1 MRDGTML
8 KELDPVVLTR
18 DVPER
23 RLSEGDVGTVVHVY
37 RDEETYEVEFLT
49 AEGRT
54 VAVLTL
60 PGSALRQPEGRDML
74 HVRRIASA

>member
-1 MRDGTML
+1 ML
-8 KELDPVVLTR
+8 KELDPVVPTR
-18 DVPER
+18 DMSEH
-23 RLSEGDVGTVVHVY
+23 RLNEGDVGTIVHAY
-37 RDEETYEVEFLT
+37 RDADTYEVEFLT

-60 PGSALRQPEGRDML
+60 PGAALRKLEDRDML

>member
-1 MRDGTML
+1 MRAAML

-23 RLSEGDVGTVVHVY
+23 HLSKGDVGTVVHVY
-37 RDEETYEVEFLT
+37 ANEKTYEVEFMT

-60 PGSALRQPEGRDML
+60 PGAALRKPEDHDML

>member
-1 MRDGTML
+1 ML

-23 RLSEGDVGTVVHVY
+23 RLSEGDVGTIVHVY
-37 RDEETYEVEFLT
+37 GDAETYEVEFVT

-60 PGSALRQPEGRDML
+60 PGAALRRPENRDML
-74 HVRRIASA
+74 HIRKIASA